1 MKKEYVAPAL
11 EELGSLREVTQGS
24 QFAWALDA
32 EFSRG
37 DSLLGHDPSFS

>member
-1 MKKEYVAPAL
+1 MKKEYVVPAL

-24 QFAWALDA
+24 QFAWSFDG

-37 DSLLGHDPSFS
+37 DSILGNDPSFS